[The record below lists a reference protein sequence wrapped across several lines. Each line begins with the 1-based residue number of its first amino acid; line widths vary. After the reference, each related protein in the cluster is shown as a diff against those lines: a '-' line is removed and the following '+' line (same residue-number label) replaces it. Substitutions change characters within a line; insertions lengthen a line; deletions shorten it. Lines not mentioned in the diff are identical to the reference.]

1 MITLGVTVTG
11 RAQVTPMF
19 SVCQNSLSQGILKD
33 LHRFFGC
40 GRITEVTK
48 DNTVEFQVRKLD
60 DILNKIIPHFEKY
73 PLVTSKALNFESLKE
88 AALMV
93 KEKRHLTTEGLSI
106 IKDLKFKMNTGR
118 SFEEKFNY
126 C

>member
-60 DILNKIIPHFEKY
+60 DILNKIILAPLLSLFLLSFYERKREK
-73 PLVTSKALNFESLKE
+73 
-88 AALMV
+88 
-93 KEKRHLTTEGLSI
+93 EGGVGG
-106 IKDLKFKMNTGR
+106 D
-118 SFEEKFNY
+118 SF
-126 C
+126 